1 MKAFNVKSNDPR
13 TTSTDSCAHAA
24 TTLRMKQ
31 EEENFLLDFWPGM
44 STGVRLHF
52 DLYELEVVISV
63 DTLQN
68 GGRSHCFSADK
79 FNCELKQRVAASL
92 NGNDGCLLGRFRVS
106 TSCFP
111 FLMSIHY
118 CHRYLNANNYKY
130 ASSTFLICH
139 SVITWMC

>member
-1 MKAFNVKSNDPR
+1 
-13 TTSTDSCAHAA
+13 
-24 TTLRMKQ
+24 
-31 EEENFLLDFWPGM
+31 M

-52 DLYELEVVISV
+52 DLNELEVVISV

-68 GGRSHCFSADK
+68 GGRSHCFSVDK
-79 FNCELKQRVAASL
+79 LNCELKQQVAASL